1 MHNALISPVVNKGA
15 VCLSDEC
22 RKPLTYMLSTHLC
35 YFPFLLLKI
44 NESTKMMK
52 MLDMMEMP

>member
-1 MHNALISPVVNKGA
+1 MHNAPISHVVNRGA
-15 VCLSDEC
+15 VFLPDEWHE
-22 RKPLTYMLSTHLC
+22 PLAYTLSTHLC

>member
-1 MHNALISPVVNKGA
+1 MHNVLISHVVNKGA
-15 VCLSDEC
+15 VCLYDEC
-22 RKPLTYMLSTHLC
+22 HEPLTYTLSTHLC
-35 YFPFLLLKI
+35 YFLFLWLKI